1 MWLVVKIYLIFC
13 IVVLIACAFGVIGSN
28 KNFSIR
34 MDLISAIGEYKRKCI
49 YNNDID
55 KFFAV
60 DFDDIHWFNMIQDCF
75 PWLWKHEKHLP
86 PEKYEIIKP
95 YLKK

>member
-1 MWLVVKIYLIFC
+1 MIIKIYLIFC
-13 IVVLIACAFGVIGSN
+13 VLVLIARAFGFIGSE
-28 KNFSIR
+28 KNYRINIE
-34 MDLISAIGEYKRKCI
+34 LIHAIGEYKRKCI
-49 YNNDID
+49 VNNDVD

-60 DFDDIHWFNMIQDCF
+60 DFDDIYHFNIIGTAF